1 MEIGN
6 LEVSVGN
13 RNAKPSLLASHLTN
27 LKYWLHNVKCAMHLT
42 NNLGIL
48 YNDNIQFT
56 RCPPSSLH
64 HKVSTNWL
72 SPHHPPVSFSQS
84 VVTKNTSLQLA
95 SSPPISRR
103 PLSQSLFWLQLRS
116 QLSPPGR
123 AGLVGFGCWFWLSL
137 PSFGCASTPPQLE
150 MSLARAGQVCL
161 PPSFT
166 IIIIIIIGRCACL
179 PPSQLIARNWLVC
192 RRSGSPPVQLCVGG
206 SQPGQR
212 QELKS
217 GEKQVS

>member
-84 VVTKNTSLQLA
+84 VVSTNTSLQLA

-103 PLSQSLFWLQLRS
+103 PQSQSLFWLQLRS
-116 QLSPPGR
+116 QLSPSGR
-123 AGLVGFGCWFWLSL
+123 AGLVVSL

-150 MSLARAGQVCL
+150 MGLARGGQVFL
-161 PPSFT
+161 PPSFST
-166 IIIIIIIGRCACL
+166 DRAQLVGR
-179 PPSQLIARNWLVC
+179 
-192 RRSGSPPVQLCVGG
+192 RRSRSPPVQLCVGG